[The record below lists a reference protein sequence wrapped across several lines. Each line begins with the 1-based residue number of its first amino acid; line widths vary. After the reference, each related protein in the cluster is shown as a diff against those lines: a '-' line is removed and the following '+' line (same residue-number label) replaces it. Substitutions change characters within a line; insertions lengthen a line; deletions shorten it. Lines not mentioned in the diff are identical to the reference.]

1 MTLLTLV
8 GGVTLLLSTLAK
20 LGALL
25 QARINRGGGTA
36 GWSWGR
42 EVLIAASYASWAAYG
57 ALLHDLVVAL
67 SGVLGVAL
75 SALLLWQAARY
86 RMEARP

>member
-8 GGVTLLLSTLAK
+8 GAITLLLSTTAK

-25 QARINRGGGTA
+25 QARINRAGTA

-42 EVLIAASYASWAAYG
+42 EVLIAASYASWLLYG
-57 ALLHDLVVAL
+57 LLAGDAVVAL
-67 SGVLGVAL
+67 SGVLGVGL
-75 SALLLWQAARY
+75 SGLLLWQAARY
-86 RMEARP
+86 RMEAK

>member
-8 GGVTLLLSTLAK
+8 GAITLLLSTAAK

-25 QARINRGGGTA
+25 QARINRSGTA

-42 EVLIAASYASWAAYG
+42 EVLIAASYASWLAYG
-57 ALLHDLVVAL
+57 CLLGDVVVAASGALGAGL
-67 SGVLGVAL
+67 SG
-75 SALLLWQAARY
+75 LLLWQAVRY
-86 RMEARP
+86 RMEEP

>member
-1 MTLLTLV
+1 MSLLAAV
-8 GGVTLLLSTLAK
+8 GGLTLLLSTVAK

-25 QARINRGGGTA
+25 QVRVNRSGTS

-42 EVLIAASYASWAAYG
+42 E
-57 ALLHDLVVAL
+57 ALLAGDLVVAL

-75 SALLLWQAARY
+75 SGLLLWQAARY
-86 RMEARP
+86 RMEAK